1 LTGVDN
7 GLAMYSRIPISII
20 RVTAIYS
27 ERRHRYIP
35 VRIYYSIQEQSG
47 CRIFSLHRVDELE

>member
-1 LTGVDN
+1 MDN
-7 GLAMYSRIPISII
+7 GLAMYSTTPISII
-20 RVTAIYS
+20 RVTAIFS

-35 VRIYYSIQEQSG
+35 VRIYYSIQEASG

>member
-1 LTGVDN
+1 
-7 GLAMYSRIPISII
+7 MYLHIPLSII

-27 ERRHRYIP
+27 ERRHRFIP
-35 VRIYYSIQEQSG
+35 VRIYYSIHEQRG

>member
-1 LTGVDN
+1 
-7 GLAMYSRIPISII
+7 MYSPIPVSII

-27 ERRHRYIP
+27 ERRRRFIP
-35 VRIYYSIQEQSG
+35 VRIYYSIQEERG